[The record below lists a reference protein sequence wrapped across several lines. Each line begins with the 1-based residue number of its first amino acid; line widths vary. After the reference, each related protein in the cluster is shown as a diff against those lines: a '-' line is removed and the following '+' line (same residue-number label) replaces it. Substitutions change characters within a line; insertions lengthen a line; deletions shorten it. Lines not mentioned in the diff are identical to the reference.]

1 LSRKSCRRADYPAA
15 AAENAHSSPERAGS
29 STLVPVVAVLALPS
43 MTGTLLAFAFPD
55 WRSTPVA
62 RVTLPDSGEFPE
74 ELEELV
80 FRSYRREFH
89 EEGRPRRDPHSR
101 PMANALR
108 LYAVTPEI
116 AFWAIPL
123 CRIVVQPNG
132 RLSGRLK
139 EFVILATS
147 IENQCAY
154 CVANNEIMAKAYGVT
169 EDEIEAIQRWESS
182 DLLTDDEKLAIEWA
196 VLVTRN
202 QARSATE
209 TYDRL
214 ARAFSESE
222 IVELTWLIGVF
233 NMLNRLHEALH
244 IDIDAP
250 HDGIVHHD
258 YTRGAIADDVVESL
272 LRSATGDRDSR

>member
-1 LSRKSCRRADYPAA
+1 
-15 AAENAHSSPERAGS
+15 
-29 STLVPVVAVLALPS
+29 
-43 MTGTLLAFAFPD
+43 
-55 WRSTPVA
+55 
-62 RVTLPDSGEFPE
+62 
-74 ELEELV
+74 
-80 FRSYRREFH
+80 
-89 EEGRPRRDPHSR
+89 
-101 PMANALR
+101 MANALR

-139 EFVILATS
+139 ELVILATS
-147 IENQCAY
+147 LENQCTY
-154 CVANNEIMAKAYGVT
+154 CVTNNEIMAKAYDVT
-169 EDEIEAIQRWESS
+169 EEEIEAIQNWEST
-182 DLLTDDEKLAIEWA
+182 DLLGVDERLAIEWA

-202 QARSATE
+202 QARSAVA

-214 ARAFSESE
+214 TSEFSEAE

-244 IDIDAP
+244 IDIDEP

-258 YTRGAIADDVVESL
+258 YTRGLIADDVFASLARSAVESE
-272 LRSATGDRDSR
+272 SRP